1 MASYVLYPPVIDSY
15 MPAFQASPKDAEN
28 EKPCRVYF
36 SFSNFNSSK
45 DIENGHVQAV
55 IKYQSSGL
63 DAVNPVDDPYLL
75 GADEIRYRQT
85 GIILNIKPKL
95 ASKDN
100 PNLYYFELYNKDLN
114 GNRDSNTDDGDNE
127 NPETGDNSSSG
138 YCGWLPGE
146 IYKIQIRLSDI
157 DYSSLSGES
166 QSSWLNANASHFSEW
181 STICIL
187 KVVGHIKIQIPIM
200 DFDSDIDDPL
210 YTRKT
215 LFLSTLDIDGNFI
228 STEDSSERLYSYR
241 IKIYKGVDSA
251 GSGLPLEDSGI
262 LYSNQFHDVN
272 EFKYLSK
279 LELDD
284 LEYYTVIFDFV
295 TNNDYNFT
303 TKIIFQTSLAR
314 IDEAL
319 CELYYLGSD
328 EKVITPSGIEDSL
341 KGISTL
347 DEEEEEGRIALKIV
361 SKNMS
366 NVPYYGNFYIRRT
379 SSKDNYLYWEDIF
392 LITLKGTTIESL
404 EPIYDYTIE
413 SGVFYKYGIQSVD
426 TLGNRGVLA
435 ITNTPTLRNFNFSYL
450 LGQNNQQLK
459 LMFDN
464 TMNNYKIQLSESKS
478 ETIGN
483 RYPKVV
489 RNNAVYYKIFP
500 VNGLISYLM
509 DSNNLFCSDEDL
521 YSGDKNLAEAYKQH
535 NMEPE
540 YLSWDAD
547 YNGLIETGSQR
558 TLIDYN
564 TGLPVLDDQGN
575 PVMVSPAVDFIFP
588 ALKENLGNYPVNY
601 GPSSDNELKGK
612 AFPQYDYIHEK
623 DFRNKVLEF
632 LYDGQPKLFKSP
644 TEGNVIVRLMDIN
657 CTPVQPLDRM
667 IYSFTSNGN
676 EIADNTVENYKKYK
690 FLNIG
695 DLDSNLYTEK
705 TKIGQLQ
712 MEFPAEYHKGAL
724 ISSGLNIIE
733 EIYNKHHRMKNNY
746 GGYQADVKRIH
757 HIRITVDEKP
767 SRIEVKEN
775 SNRLLTLGS
784 QISVGKAETPLSN
797 REIITIYN
805 TMQTYEFDSRLT
817 FDEEDDIHF
826 ISEVDPNST
835 DVMVR
840 ATVDYLYDVI
850 EQPYVGRVV
859 SSKKFIGIPGQYY
872 EDTTPDT
879 QIDLE
884 IKKKYN
890 YDWLDSYRKINNF
903 STIEIQA
910 IPNSVF
916 EIRDSSDSYKEGVP
930 ITHIINETGILNLH
944 RISGIISIKYIG
956 WYKKTDTSYALIT
969 NKAEIPST
977 NIMVNYHCT
986 LETGT
991 YVN

>member
-1 MASYVLYPPVIDSY
+1 MASYVLYPPIIDSY
-15 MPAFQASPKDAEN
+15 MSAFQANKKDVAV
-28 EKPCRVYF
+28 EKPCRIYF
-36 SFSNFNSSK
+36 TLSNFNSIDDVSS
-45 DIENGHVQAV
+45 VQAV
-55 IKYQSSGL
+55 IKYQSSNL
-63 DAVNPVDDPYLL
+63 SAVNPVDDNGTITQYN
-75 GADEIRYRQT
+75 RYRQT
-85 GIILNIKPKL
+85 GIILNIVPER
-95 ASKDN
+95 ADENN
-100 PNLYYFELYNKDLN
+100 PNLFYFDLYNKDLN
-114 GNRDSNTDDGDNE
+114 GNRDINTGE
-127 NPETGDNSSSG
+127 DNSSSD
-138 YCGWLPGE
+138 YCGWLPGQ
-146 IYKIQIRLSDI
+146 IYTIQIRLSDI
-157 DYSSLSGES
+157 KYYGEYVSGET
-166 QSSWLNANASHFSEW
+166 QSEWLSTNASHFSEW

-215 LFLSTLDIDGNFI
+215 LFLSTLDIDGNFV
-228 STEDSSERLYSYR
+228 SDEDSSERLYSYR

-251 GSGLPLEDSGI
+251 GSGIPLEDSGT

-361 SKNMS
+361 SNNMS
-366 NVPYYGNFYIRRT
+366 NVPYYGSFYIRRT

-392 LITLKGTTIESL
+392 LITLKGVTIESL

-500 VNGLISYLM
+500 INGLISYLM
-509 DSNNLFCSDEDL
+509 DPNNLFCTDEDL
-521 YSGDKNLAEAYKQH
+521 YNGDKNLAEAYKQH

-564 TGLPVLDDQGN
+564 TGLPILDNQGN
-575 PVMVSPAVDFIFP
+575 PVMVSPAVDFTFP
-588 ALKENLGNYPVNY
+588 AMKENLGSYPVNY

-612 AFPQYDYIHEK
+612 IFSQYDYIHEK
-623 DFRNKVLEF
+623 DFRNKVLDF
-632 LYDGQPKLFKSP
+632 LYNGQPKLFKSP

-657 CTPVQPLDRM
+657 CVPVQSLDRM
-667 IYSFTSNGN
+667 LYSFASNGN
-676 EIADNTVENYKKYK
+676 EIADNTIENYKKYK
-690 FLNIG
+690 FINIG
-695 DLDSNLYTEK
+695 DLDNNLYTEK

-712 MEFPAEYHKGAL
+712 MDFDAEYTIGST
-724 ISSGLNIIE
+724 IIDGTNIIE
-733 EIYNKHHRMKNNY
+733 EIYNKHHRMLNNY
-746 GGYQADVKRIH
+746 GGYQSDVKRIH
-757 HIRITVDEKP
+757 HIRITIDEKP
-767 SRIEVKEN
+767 LRIEVKEN
-775 SNRLLTLGS
+775 TDSILTLGN
-784 QISVGKAETPLSN
+784 QISVGKAADPSSN
-797 REIITIYN
+797 REIITVYN
-805 TMQTYEFDSRLT
+805 TMQTYEFDNRLT
-817 FDEEDDIHF
+817 FNEKDDIHL
-826 ISEVDPNST
+826 INAVSPSIKT
-835 DVMVR
+835 VR

-850 EQPYVGRVV
+850 EQPYVGRIV
-859 SSKKFIGIPGQYY
+859 SSKKFIAIPGQYY
-872 EDTTPDT
+872 EETMPDT

-884 IKKKYN
+884 IKKKYSYN
-890 YDWLDSYRKINNF
+890 WSDSYRKINNF

-916 EIRDSSDSYKEGVP
+916 EIRDSSDSHKGGVP
-930 ITHIINETGILNLH
+930 ITHVMNETGTLNLH

-956 WYKKTDTSYALIT
+956 WYKKTDTSYELIT

-991 YVN
+991 YVD